1 MNLLSL
7 YHNVD
12 LLNRKTV
19 LDLIEVN
26 ELAKVLDLGC
36 SDGQFALR
44 IAEKAKT
51 LDIFGIE
58 FLKEASQRA
67 GDRGIGVLQA
77 DLNRALP
84 LAAESFDVVHANQVI
99 EHLSET
105 DRFIK
110 EVYRILKPGGYAII
124 STPNLASLHN
134 IFSLILG
141 KQPFTAHV
149 SNEVIVGNSLD
160 PKCGMHHAS
169 RGEVHLRIFTSVS
182 LRELFRYHGF
192 DVEQLI
198 GVGYYPFPG
207 PLASVLSR
215 LDKTHSVYLTMKA
228 RKSAK
233 MSQEQV

>member
-12 LLNRKTV
+12 LLNRETV

-26 ELAKVLDLGC
+26 ERAKILDLGC

-44 IAEKAKT
+44 IAEKAGT
-51 LDIFGIE
+51 FDIFGIE
-58 FLKEASQRA
+58 FLKEAAQRA
-67 GDRGIGVLQA
+67 AGRGIGVCQA
-77 DLNRALP
+77 DLNRTLP

-110 EVYRILKPGGYAII
+110 EIYRILKPGGYAVI

-160 PKCGMHHAS
+160 PKCGMRHLS
-169 RGEVHLRIFTSVS
+169 RGEVHLRIFTSDS
-182 LRELFRYHGF
+182 MRDLFSYHGF
-192 DVEQLI
+192 DVEQLV
-198 GVGYYPFPG
+198 GVGYYPFPA

>member
-1 MNLLSL
+1 MKLLSL

-26 ELAKVLDLGC
+26 DKAKILDLGC
-36 SDGQFALR
+36 SDGLFALR
-44 IAEKAKT
+44 IAEKANTKE
-51 LDIFGIE
+51 IFGIE
-58 FLKEASQRA
+58 FLKEAAQRA
-67 GDRGIGVLQA
+67 ARRGIKVCQA
-77 DLNRALP
+77 DLNRTLP

-110 EVYRILKPGGYAII
+110 EVYRILKPGGYAVI

-141 KQPFTAHV
+141 KQPFAAHV

-160 PKCGMHHAS
+160 PKCGMLHAS
-169 RGEVHLRIFTSVS
+169 RGEVHLRIFTSAS
-182 LRELFRYHGF
+182 LPELFSYHGF

-198 GVGYYPFPG
+198 GVGYYPFPD

-215 LDKTHSVYLTMKA
+215 LDKAHSVYLTMKA
-228 RKSAK
+228 RKSGK
-233 MSQEQV
+233 MRQLR